1 MSFHEQLHKKIV
13 GREGAKIYADA
24 LHGGDSKL
32 VFTNGVFDILHPGHV
47 DYLAKA
53 RDLGDFLV
61 VGLNTDASVRRL
73 GKEPGRPI
81 NDEQSRARVLA
92 ALDAVDLVVLF
103 DDDTPYELIRE
114 LKPDILVK
122 GDDYKIEQIAG
133 HDLVLA
139 NGGQVIT
146 VPLVKGYSTTNLV
159 DRIRKS

>member
-1 MSFHEQLHKKIV
+1 MSFHEQLYKKIV
-13 GREGAKIYADA
+13 SREGVKLYADA
-24 LHGGDSKL
+24 LHSDSSKL
-32 VFTNGVFDILHPGHV
+32 VFTNGVFDIIHPGHV

-61 VGLNTDASVRRL
+61 VGLNTDASVKRL

-81 NDEQSRARVLA
+81 NDEQSRAKVLA
-92 ALDAVDLVVLF
+92 ALDAVDIVVLF
-103 DDDTPYELIRE
+103 DEDTPYELIRE

-122 GDDYKIEQIAG
+122 GDDYKIGQIAG

-146 VPLVKGYSTTNLV
+146 VPLVKGYSTTSLV